1 MHQADPPSFSVVPPS
16 AKMAPPRFAFAA
28 LLGSNL
34 CLAFGPLLVRAS
46 DVGPV
51 AAGFWRVT
59 LAVPFLLI
67 MLALSRERIARM
79 GPGLLLMLAIA
90 GLFFALD
97 LGAWHLGI
105 HQTKL
110 ANATLFGN
118 ASILLF
124 PIYGFIVT
132 RAWPNRSQAVAL
144 LLAAFGAALLMGRS
158 YEMSADNLVG
168 DLLCLLAGL
177 LYTGYLVAMTRVR
190 GTLGS
195 WSALILSTMAG
206 ILPLLAMAALLG
218 ETIMPAD
225 WTPLILLALVSQV
238 IGQGLLTYAMV
249 HFPPIVV
256 GLVLLVQ
263 PVIAATIGWLIYGER
278 LGMLDLVGAVAV
290 AVALVLVRRPD
301 RPAAPESS
309 KPQ

>member
-1 MHQADPPSFSVVPPS
+1 MHQADPPSFSVETPAVGK
-16 AKMAPPRFAFAA
+16 ATPRFAFAA

-34 CLAFGPLLVRAS
+34 CLSFGPMLVRTA

-67 MLALSRERIARM
+67 LLGFSRERIGRL
-79 GPGLLLMLAIA
+79 GPGLWLTLAIA

-105 HQTKL
+105 LQTKL

-124 PIYGFIVT
+124 PIYGFIVA
-132 RAWPNRSQAVAL
+132 RAWPNRSQAGAL

-158 YEMSADNLVG
+158 YELSRDNLVG
-168 DLLCLLAGL
+168 DLLCLFAGL
-177 LYTGYLVAMTRVR
+177 LYTGYLIAMIRARDSLTP
-190 GTLGS
+190 
-195 WSALILSTMAG
+195 WSALTLSTIASV
-206 ILPLLAMAALLG
+206 LPLLGLAALLG
-218 ETIMPAD
+218 EKILPTD
-225 WTPLILLALVSQV
+225 WTPLIMLALVSQV

-249 HFPPIVV
+249 HFQPIVI

-263 PVIAATIGWLIYGER
+263 PVMAATIGWLVYGER
-278 LGMLDLVGAVAV
+278 LGLLDLIGAVAV
-290 AVALVLVRRPD
+290 AVALVLVRRPEK
-301 RPAAPESS
+301 PAA
-309 KPQ
+309 

>member
-1 MHQADPPSFSVVPPS
+1 MHQADPPSFSVATPS
-16 AKMAPPRFAFAA
+16 AGTAPPRFAFAA
-28 LLGSNL
+28 LLASNL
-34 CLAFGPLLVRAS
+34 CLAFGPMLVRS
-46 DVGPV
+46 TDVGPV

-67 MLALSRERIARM
+67 LLGVSRERIGRL
-79 GPGLLLMLAIA
+79 GPGLWLMLAIA

-105 HQTKL
+105 LQTKL

-124 PIYGFIVT
+124 PIYGFIVA
-132 RAWPNRSQAVAL
+132 RAWPNRSQAIAL

-158 YEMSADNLVG
+158 YELSRDNLVG
-168 DLLCLLAGL
+168 DLFCLLAGL
-177 LYTGYLVAMTRVR
+177 LYTGYLIAMTRAR
-190 GTLGS
+190 DSLGP

-206 ILPLLAMAALLG
+206 VLPLLGMAALLG
-218 ETIMPAD
+218 ETILPTD
-225 WTPLILLALVSQV
+225 WTPLIMLALLSQV

-249 HFPPIVV
+249 HFQPIVI

-263 PVIAATIGWLIYGER
+263 PIIAATIGWLVYGER
-278 LGMLDLVGAVAV
+278 LGVLDLVGAVAV
-290 AVALVLVRRPD
+290 AVALVLVRRPAK
-301 RPAAPESS
+301 PAA
-309 KPQ
+309 

>member
-1 MHQADPPSFSVVPPS
+1 MHQADPPNLS
-16 AKMAPPRFAFAA
+16 AATPAAATPRFAFAA

-34 CLAFGPLLVRAS
+34 CLSFGPMLVRMA

-51 AAGFWRVT
+51 AAGFWRVA

-67 MLALSRERIARM
+67 LLGFSRERIGRL
-79 GPGLLLMLAIA
+79 GPGLWLTLAIA

-105 HQTKL
+105 LQTKL

-118 ASILLF
+118 VSILLF
-124 PIYGFIVT
+124 PIYGFIVA
-132 RAWPNRSQAVAL
+132 RALPNRSQTVAL

-158 YEMSADNLVG
+158 YELSRENLVG
-168 DLLCLLAGL
+168 DLLCLLAGV
-177 LYTGYLVAMTRVR
+177 LYTGYLIAMIRARDSLAPWT
-190 GTLGS
+190 
-195 WSALILSTMAG
+195 ALILSTIAAV
-206 ILPLLAMAALLG
+206 LPLLGLAALMG
-218 ETIMPAD
+218 ETIMPTD

-249 HFPPIVV
+249 HFQPIVI

-263 PVIAATIGWLIYGER
+263 PVMAATIGWLVYGER
-278 LGMLDLVGAVAV
+278 LGLLDLVGAIAV
-290 AVALVLVRRPD
+290 AVALVLVRR
-301 RPAAPESS
+301 S
-309 KPQ
+309 